1 VASRFGMQREWVR
14 ANPNGAA
21 NVKSIA
27 VSFFAFMVGVNLA
40 TASPAFA
47 EEPAREAP
55 TFGDLIAAELGA
67 GGGLTADDVAL
78 RAIQTSPAARGRREE
93 LIAAAADVDRAL
105 AAYVPR
111 VVVAASY
118 TRLSDTRAADAGNI
132 VVAPGSPAGPL
143 PPGAGLV
150 NVPLAFESPLN
161 QYALQ
166 ASISVPLSDYFLRI
180 GPQHSSARYGA
191 VAAEKRLRA
200 ERIKAGADA
209 RVNYYDWVR
218 ARLNLIVAE
227 QSLSQARAHLTDAKT
242 GFDAGTLPNA
252 DFLRVESEVAK
263 SELLVA
269 STRNLVQLTEE
280 QLRTAMHDTKGGS
293 YRIGEDVRRPV
304 TSKLSQNLREL
315 WAEARR
321 SRPELAALDAQRE
334 AEERATTAQ
343 RAAYLPRLE
352 LVGNANYSNPNSR
365 VFPQE
370 AEFRGS
376 WDAGARATWTLSD
389 LPDTTARLNGAE
401 ARIRAMDADRQAL
414 ADQIHMQVMS
424 AFQDLTEARI
434 AEETSARRLVAAEES
449 YRTRRLLFQNGRAT
463 TVELLD
469 AETDLTRA
477 RLEAVGARIDG
488 RVAAVRLAYAIG
500 RSDGG

>member
-1 VASRFGMQREWVR
+1 MQREWVP
-14 ANPNGAA
+14 ANQNGAGI
-21 NVKSIA
+21 VKIIE
-27 VSFFAFMVGVNLA
+27 VSLFAFVVGVNLA

-47 EEPAREAP
+47 EQPTAETP
-55 TFGDLIAAELGA
+55 TFSDLIAAELGT
-67 GGGLTADDVAL
+67 GGGLTADEVAR
-78 RAIQTSPAARGRREE
+78 RAIQTSPSARGRREE
-93 LIAAAADVDRAL
+93 LVAAAADVDRAL

-111 VVVAASY
+111 VVVGASY
-118 TRLSDTRAADAGNI
+118 TRLSNTKSDTARAI
-132 VVAPGSPAGPL
+132 VVAPGAPAGPL
-143 PPGAGLV
+143 APGAALV
-150 NVPLAFESPLN
+150 NAPLSFESPLN

-191 VAAEKRLRA
+191 VAAAKRLHA
-200 ERIKAGADA
+200 ERSKAGADA

-227 QSLSQARAHLTDAKT
+227 QSLSQARAHLADAKT

-252 DFLRVESEVAK
+252 DYLRVESEVAK

-269 STRNLVQLTEE
+269 STRNLVELTEE
-280 QLRTAMHDTKGGS
+280 QLRTAMHDTKGGG
-293 YRIGEDVRRPV
+293 YRIGEDVRQEAASR
-304 TSKLSQNLREL
+304 LSGNLREL

-321 SRPELAALDAQRE
+321 SRPELSALDAQRD
-334 AEERATTAQ
+334 AQERSAAAQ

-352 LVGNANYSNPNSR
+352 LVGSANYSNPNSR

-389 LPDTTARLNGAE
+389 LPDTAARLNGAE
-401 ARIRAMDADRQAL
+401 ARIRAMEADREVV
-414 ADQIHMQVMS
+414 ADQIHLQVMA
-424 AFQDLTEARI
+424 AFQDLAEARI
-434 AEETSARRLVAAEES
+434 AQETSARRLAAAEES